1 MSRLNGIVVTTI
13 ALIMLFSSEGF
24 AQRGGFGGGRG
35 GGRGGF
41 DREQMEQM
49 RARAETMQR
58 ADVAWLWTVM
68 SFKMDLADDQLVATR
83 QVLKSTWD
91 TKQSYI
97 SDAMDRDADWEAMA
111 EEMEEVE
118 RLMNKRVALIL
129 SEDQRKQ
136 LKDLRKH
143 REKMLKSIRP
153 PGR

>member
-1 MSRLNGIVVTTI
+1 MSRLNGVIVATI
-13 ALIMLFSSEGF
+13 ALVMLCSSDSF

-49 RARAETMQR
+49 RAKAETMQR
-58 ADVAWLWTVM
+58 ADAAWLWAVM
-68 SFKMDLADDQLVATR
+68 SFEMDLIDDQLVATR
-83 QVLKSTWD
+83 SVLKSTWD

-111 EEMEEVE
+111 DEMKEVE
-118 RLMNKRVALIL
+118 KLMNIQIDQIL
-129 SEDQRKQ
+129 SEEQRKH

-143 REKMLKSIRP
+143 REKMLKSMRP